1 MQGKGKGAKP
11 TAKAGRA
18 KSKVA
23 GSKGKKSGPK
33 ARKTQQAQE
42 RLRPG
47 QLDGLVLG
55 YLKKRKGELPL
66 SPTAV
71 ANGIGRSSGAVGN
84 CLGRL
89 EKEKKVRLAT
99 KKPREY
105 ELASSKN

>member
-11 TAKAGRA
+11 AAKAGRE
-18 KSKVA
+18 KSRSA
-23 GSKGKKSGPK
+23 GSTGKKSGPK
-33 ARKTQQAQE
+33 AGARQEQE

-55 YLKKRKGELPL
+55 YMKKHKAKLPV
-66 SPTAV
+66 SPTTV
-71 ANGIGRSSGAVGN
+71 AQGISRSSGAVGN

-89 EKEKKVRLAT
+89 EQEKKVQLAN

-105 ELASSKN
+105 DLAGTKN